1 MSWSGCAGW
10 AMPLDDEENELGV
23 RCIAAA
29 IPDYRGRASYAV
41 SVSAPISRMSD
52 ERIGLLRG
60 PLLQACDEIAAAL
73 GGSMSRGIN
82 RLRLRQSPQK
92 GHGNRSE

>member
-1 MSWSGCAGW
+1 MGYA
-10 AMPLDDEENELGV
+10 LDDEENELGV

-60 PLLQACDEIAAAL
+60 PLLQHVMRSRPHWAAV
-73 GGSMSRGIN
+73 
-82 RLRLRQSPQK
+82 
-92 GHGNRSE
+92 